1 MSRIKTSMKKYNQVA
16 IFILFLV
23 LSTSAYSETQE
34 HTEQTFI
41 WGVVGHND
49 RPDRGRA
56 YPYNFFSVSEQMD
69 MASTAGLNAYRAGCL
84 AGTCERLIEETEKRG
99 MIFLRSIEMRP
110 DAKLT
115 PEENY
120 RRGYNHGFKEAQN
133 YTGRI
138 KYYEASNELDN
149 WTKMVGDGSHKL
161 MYNPFRYVRA
171 REFLRGLVDGI
182 HAGDKEARVLI
193 DNAGWCHY
201 GFLKALWADGVRWD
215 ITAFHWYSDQG
226 SIERAGC
233 QSANIAEIHASFGK
247 PIWITEYN
255 YRPKKDG
262 YDQEE
267 AGKWISAFINQVK
280 TIAPKYNIQAA
291 FIYELFDEPDEGGSE
306 KHYGIIKE
314 DGEKKKTW
322 HSIKESLTD

>member
-1 MSRIKTSMKKYNQVA
+1 MSWIKTSMKKYNQVA
-16 IFILFLV
+16 IFILFLA
-23 LSTSAYSETQE
+23 LSAPAYSETQG
-34 HTEQTFI
+34 HSEQAFL

-49 RPDRGRA
+49 RPDRGRS

-69 MASTAGLNAYRAGCL
+69 MAQAAGLNAYRAGCR
-84 AGTCERLIEETEKRG
+84 AETCEKLIEETEKRG
-99 MIFLRSIEMRP
+99 MVFLRSIEMRP

-133 YTGRI
+133 YAGRI

-149 WTKMVGDGSHKL
+149 WTKMVGDGSHKV
-161 MYNPFRYVRA
+161 MYNPFRYKMA

-226 SIERAGC
+226 NIERAGC
-233 QSANIAEIHASFGK
+233 QAANIAEIHASFGK
-247 PIWITEYN
+247 PVWITEYN

-267 AGKWISAFINQVK
+267 AEKWVAAFINQIK

-291 FIYELFDEPDEGGSE
+291 FIYELFDEPDERGNE
-306 KHYGIIKE
+306 KYYGIIKE
-314 DGEKKKTW
+314 GGERKKTW
-322 HSIKESLTD
+322 HAIGKTLTD